1 MQVTPSP
8 GGLASGLRTYLQS
21 PRCTL
26 QSGYTWVGWPGGSV
40 RTELQPE
47 VSRWCEEK
55 YSARPVFL
63 SSEESHAFYD
73 GFCNQTLWPLFQ
85 YFPSQVSYDE
95 HAWSYY
101 ERVNHV
107 FCDAVATVAEPGDFV
122 WVHDYHFLLLPA
134 LLKRQKPQ
142 LRVGFFLH

>member
-1 MQVTPSP
+1 MLLTPGRFCPWGDAFLRPFCTREVMSVKVIIVSNRLPVSVAEVGGQMQVTPSP

-73 GFCNQTLWPLFQ
+73 GFCNQTLWPLFH

-101 ERVNHV
+101 ERV
-107 FCDAVATVAEPGDFV
+107 
-122 WVHDYHFLLLPA
+122 
-134 LLKRQKPQ
+134 
-142 LRVGFFLH
+142 